1 MSNGPRRH
9 WVLPDEP
16 RRRPPLPRSILLA
29 GVLLVALGL
38 LVAPLG
44 PLLVG
49 VAGALQLDPELAEL
63 NVPLEV
69 VRTMSSIGVLA
80 LFGGVFQL
88 VAGIGVLL
96 LRRWARGLG
105 IGVALVSAIA
115 FGLAAVVLATTGGA
129 AGLPAHLATRCA
141 VRDRAAARDGGRLSD
156 RRDRPHP
163 GLAGRGSAEPQPW
176 FWKSSTVWRSTFR
189 STTPGCTSS
198 MNSAGTW

>member
-1 MSNGPRRH
+1 M
-9 WVLPDEP
+9 
-16 RRRPPLPRSILLA
+16 LLI
-29 GVLLVALGL
+29 ALGL

-49 VAGALQLDPELAEL
+49 IAGALQLDPELAEL

-96 LRRWARGLG
+96 LRRWARTLG

-115 FGLAAVVLATTGGA
+115 FGLAARR
-129 AGLPAHLATRCA
+129 AG
-141 VRDRAAARDGGRLSD
+141 DD
-156 RRDRPHP
+156 RRGNRTSGASGNSTRP
-163 GLAGRGSAEPQPW
+163 S
-176 FWKSSTVWRSTFR
+176 RSCCCSR
-189 STTPGCTSS
+189 WP
-198 MNSAGTW
+198 AAI

>member
-1 MSNGPRRH
+1 MGPPDDPNGPRRH

-16 RRRPPLPRSILLA
+16 RGRPPIPRSILLA
-29 GVLLVALGL
+29 GVLLIALGL

-69 VRTMSSIGVLA
+69 VRTISSIGVLA

-96 LRRWARGLG
+96 LRRWARTLG
-105 IGVALVSAIA
+105 IGVALVSAIS
-115 FGLAAVVLATTGGA
+115 FGLAAVVL
-129 AGLPAHLATRCA
+129 
-141 VRDRAAARDGGRLSD
+141 
-156 RRDRPHP
+156 
-163 GLAGRGSAEPQPW
+163 
-176 FWKSSTVWRSTFR
+176 
-189 STTPGCTSS
+189 STTAGQPDFRRIWQLDAPFAIVLLLAMAGGYLVAAIALTQDWPAEGPGR
-198 MNSAGTW
+198 